1 MHGHYTPNQ
10 QDTNEVWG
18 LCTFPN
24 NPKLFVTVSDDATLR
39 IWDHTNK
46 KMVKWAS
53 LNLDH

>member
-46 KMVKWAS
+46 
-53 LNLDH
+53 